1 MIEDFERAQKREVEA
16 QQRGMVDPPPLS
28 GPLKDIYTRL
38 EKADDD
44 IEILEAHA
52 KAMIQ
57 RYEELLHIYR
67 DLESRLHRVEN
78 KTYSLAESPH
88 RKPCP
93 SCGRLLPN
101 PNAVKCP
108 LCGAAIPQ

>member
-1 MIEDFERAQKREVEA
+1 MTDPVTEA
-16 QQRGMVDPPPLS
+16 HSPLS
-28 GPLKDIYTRL
+28 GPIKAIY
-38 EKADDD
+38 EKLQKQDDD

-52 KAMIQ
+52 KAAVEH
-57 RYEELLHIYR
+57 YETLLRIYR
-67 DLESRLHRVEN
+67 DLEARLHTVES
-78 KTYSLAESPH
+78 KTYSLAVTSR

-93 SCGRLLPN
+93 SCSRLLPN